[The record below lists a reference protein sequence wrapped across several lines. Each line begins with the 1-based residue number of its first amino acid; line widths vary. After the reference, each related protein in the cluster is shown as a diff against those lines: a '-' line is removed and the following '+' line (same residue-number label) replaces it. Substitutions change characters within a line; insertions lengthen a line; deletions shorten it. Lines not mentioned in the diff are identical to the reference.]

1 MELKVL
7 EKINRECK
15 EMNELDERD
24 VIEGWI

>member
-7 EKINRECK
+7 EKINRECR

-24 VIEGWI
+24 VTEG